1 MRQLITVT
9 FYKNH
14 CLKGDAFLCM
24 LILSLDN
31 RINIQCMKYKLS
43 HCKNHSCVKI
53 TYTQYTQCLM
63 LLANLLYPF
72 TWYSALNL
80 IKFVVLELGKIQRAL
95 QPEKN
100 YINRSAD
107 EISNINLNPLPHLSY
122 FFQEEDK
129 AKNNCWIIPFLFCL
143 IIVH

>member
-53 TYTQYTQCLM
+53 TYTQYTQYLM
-63 LLANLLYPF
+63 LLANQNKTVFSLPIYM
-72 TWYSALNL
+72 
-80 IKFVVLELGKIQRAL
+80 ILGV
-95 QPEKN
+95 EFN
-100 YINRSAD
+100 
-107 EISNINLNPLPHLSY
+107 
-122 FFQEEDK
+122 
-129 AKNNCWIIPFLFCL
+129 
-143 IIVH
+143 